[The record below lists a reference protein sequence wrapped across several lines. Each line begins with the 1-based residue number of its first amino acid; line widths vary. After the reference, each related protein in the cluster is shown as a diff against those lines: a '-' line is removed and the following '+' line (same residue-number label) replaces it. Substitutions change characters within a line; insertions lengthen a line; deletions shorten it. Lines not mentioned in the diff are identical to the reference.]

1 MTSYA
6 ENIKPILE
14 AVIEINPKRV
24 LDIGAGFGKYGV
36 LIREALM
43 SDRAEKGD
51 LTPTDDIFMECM
63 ETARYFYD
71 RKLLHDIYNNC
82 ILTDARTFTFLE
94 GDKWDVVLLI
104 DVVEH
109 MSKQDGI
116 ALIKKFKDNG
126 SKILVSTPRNV
137 VMYEK
142 DYYGNDCPKHETQW
156 MYEDFAALNLEAKS
170 FSTPQSFIFII

>member
-1 MTSYA
+1 MTSFA

-43 SDRAEKGD
+43 SNRAGKGD
-51 LTPTDDIFMECM
+51 LIPVDDIFIECM
-63 ETARYFYD
+63 ETSRYFYD
-71 RKLLHDIYNNC
+71 RRMLHDIYNNC
-82 ILTDARTFTFLE
+82 ILTDARTFTFLD
-94 GDKWDVVLLI
+94 GDKWDIVLLI

-109 MSKQDGI
+109 MSKEDGI

-126 SKILVSTPRNV
+126 SKVLISTPKDV
-137 VMYEK
+137 YFYKE
-142 DYYGNDCPKHETQW
+142 DYYGKDCPKHVSQW
-156 MYEDFAALNLEAKS
+156 NREDFGEFILDKS
-170 FSTPQSFIFII
+170 TEQSHIFIV